1 MPSGIVKQMAEDF
14 DQDYTVSQPARRR
27 PARRVPAQ
35 REEPESPATLTE
47 DLIGLTVAYGNTLL
61 FIGYEVNGL
70 VEIAV
75 FPRYRFGS
83 DDRVQGHLG
92 YVRVPVGTAWTAI
105 LPQVDEISDRAE
117 QNYRTA
123 VSLRASS
130 LRAHGARFEAAYD
143 AITNTFRES
152 WHAFKLRLLRD
163 GRIERESITFEGTP
177 PGPVL
182 VTWRGEPYTLQ
193 VFTTGSIMLARGDQR
208 RKLSDLRS

>member
-1 MPSGIVKQMAEDF
+1 MAEEL
-14 DQDYTVSQPARRR
+14 DQDYTSSQPARRR
-27 PARRVPAQ
+27 PARRVAP
-35 REEPESPATLTE
+35 RSEEVEAPATLSE
-47 DLIGLTVAYGNTLL
+47 DLMGLTVAYANTLL

-92 YVRVPVGTAWTAI
+92 YVRVPLNTPWTAI
-105 LPQVDEISDRAE
+105 LPRVDSLAE
-117 QNYRTA
+117 QAEENYRTA

-130 LRAHGARFEAAYD
+130 LRAHGARFESAYD
-143 AITNTFRES
+143 AITDTFRES

-163 GRIERESITFEGTP
+163 GRIERDSMTFEGRP
-177 PGPVL
+177 PEPVL

-193 VFTTGSIMLARGDQR
+193 VFTTGSILLVRGDRR
-208 RKLSDLRS
+208 RKLGELRAEA

>member
-1 MPSGIVKQMAEDF
+1 MSEEF
-14 DQDYTVSQPARRR
+14 DQDYTSSLPARRR
-27 PARRVPAQ
+27 PSRRVAQ
-35 REEPESPATLTE
+35 PREEAETPATLSK
-47 DLIGLTVAYGNTLL
+47 DLIGLTVAYANTLL
-61 FIGYEVNGL
+61 FIGYEVNAL

-92 YVRVPVGTAWTAI
+92 YVRVPLDTPWSAI
-105 LPQVDEISDRAE
+105 LPRVDELAGRAE

-123 VSLRASS
+123 VSLRANS
-130 LRAHGARFEAAYD
+130 LRAHGARFESAYD

-163 GRIERESITFEGTP
+163 GRIVRDSITFEGRP
-177 PGPVL
+177 PDPVL

-193 VFTTGSIMLARGDQR
+193 VYSTGSILLVRGDRR
-208 RKLSDLRS
+208 RKLGELRAEA

>member
-1 MPSGIVKQMAEDF
+1 MEEGF
-14 DQDYTVSQPARRR
+14 DQDYTSSAQPARRR
-27 PARRVPAQ
+27 PARRVAQ
-35 REEPESPATLTE
+35 QSGEAVAPATLNE

-92 YVRVPVGTAWTAI
+92 YVRVPLDAPWTVI
-105 LPQVDEISDRAE
+105 LPQVDALSEHAE
-117 QNYRTA
+117 HNYRTA
-123 VSLRASS
+123 VSLRANS
-130 LRAHGARFEAAYD
+130 LRAHGARFESAYD
-143 AITNTFRES
+143 AITDTFRES

-163 GRIERESITFEGTP
+163 GRIERDSITFAGIP
-177 PGPVL
+177 PDPVL

-193 VFTTGSIMLARGDQR
+193 VFTTGSILLVRGDRR
-208 RKLSDLRS
+208 RKLGELRAED